1 MKSVIAPFR
10 DEHAQITGL
19 AAELREAV
27 SDPAPADP
35 VALFHLRRNFSQKLT
50 AHLHGEDWVLYPRL
64 RASKDARVAAIADRF
79 SREMAPLTTRYLAY
93 ARTWTSAAIG
103 ADWMGFR
110 AATIAILDAL
120 TERMERE
127 DRELYACAEGDCE
140 SARKA
145 A

>member
-1 MKSVIAPFR
+1 MKSLVAPFR
-10 DEHAQITGL
+10 DEHEALAGL
-19 AAELREAV
+19 ASELREAV
-27 SDPAPADP
+27 NGPEPADP

-64 RASKDARVAAIADRF
+64 RASSDPRVAAIADRF

-93 ARTWTSAAIG
+93 ARTWTSAAMG
-103 ADWMGFR
+103 ADWLGFR

-120 TERMERE
+120 AERMARE
-127 DRELYACAEGDCE
+127 DRELYACADGDYEG
-140 SARKA
+140 ARKA